1 MPSLLPSHPCGSD
14 WSTGYPSVGATTV
27 KAAEAVL
34 SSGAYSQPE
43 TRGFTLVIANVT
55 DAPLN
60 DPTVNC
66 AVPLPPVVTT
76 LCPTVLPLHVTTT
89 EARSEPSTVAPSE
102 ITNSTSQPS
111 SPLDAFPEKPSMKSA
126 VTLAMVVVVVVV
138 DGGGVDVVVVVGGGE
153 MVVVDGGGID
163 VVVVVVVG
171 GGEMVVV
178 VEAVVTE
185 VVDDGSG
192 IEVEV
197 EFVSI

>member
-1 MPSLLPSHPCGSD
+1 
-14 WSTGYPSVGATTV
+14 
-27 KAAEAVL
+27 L

-89 EARSEPSTVAPSE
+89 EARSEPATVAPSE

-138 DGGGVDVVVVVGGGE
+138 DGGGVDVVVVVVVGGGE
-153 MVVVDGGGID
+153 MVMVVVVDGGGVD